1 MARKGRKKSS
11 GGASAWV
18 VTYGDMMSLLL
29 VFFIMLFALSEIKK
43 EDHFDVF
50 VEAVKEA
57 FGSKG
62 GGGKLPTEDDPR
74 LTLIEVLEE
83 LQRQQQAGPV
93 AESQA
98 EDPGIEGRQIQVT
111 TVREGMRFV
120 VGGRI
125 TFEPGS
131 ADLSE
136 QARRQLRQV
145 AREIRG
151 YNNLIELRGHAD
163 AGEAAEPGA
172 PHGDGWGL
180 SHARARAVMQYLTSR
195 EVGIRRDRI
204 RLVANADR
212 EPLVRRV
219 QGAAERAANRRV
231 EVVVMEALAEE
242 FAEPETIPG
251 R

>member
-1 MARKGRKKSS
+1 MAKRRKKQKK
-11 GGASAWV
+11 GPDDWIM
-18 VTYGDMMSLLL
+18 TYGDMMSLLL
-29 VFFIMLFALSEIKK
+29 VFFIMLFALSEIKR

-50 VEAVKEA
+50 VEAVQEA

-62 GGGKLPTEDDPR
+62 GGGKLPTDDDPR

-83 LQRQQQAGPV
+83 LQRHQDHGRT
-93 AESQA
+93 EMSQA
-98 EDPGIEGRQIQVT
+98 EDPGIDGRQIQVT

-125 TFEPGS
+125 TFEPRS

-145 AREIRG
+145 AREVRG

-172 PHGDGWGL
+172 AHGDGWGL

-242 FAEPETIPG
+242 FAEPETVPG

>member
-1 MARKGRKKSS
+1 MARRPKKPEE
-11 GGASAWV
+11 GASAWV

-50 VEAVKEA
+50 VEAVREA
-57 FGSKG
+57 FGARG
-62 GGGKLPTEDDPR
+62 GGGKLPTEDDPK
-74 LTLIEVLEE
+74 LSLIEVLEA
-83 LQRQQQAGPV
+83 LQHEQQGG
-93 AESQA
+93 ESDRSA
-98 EDPGIEGRQIQVT
+98 ADDPGMEGRDIQVT
-111 TVREGMRFV
+111 TVREGLRFV

-145 AREIRG
+145 ARELRG

-163 AGEAAEPGA
+163 AGETREPGSRY
-172 PHGDGWGL
+172 GDLWSL
-180 SHARARAVMQYLTSR
+180 SYGRARAVMQYLTG
-195 EVGIRRDRI
+195 EDVGIRTERV
-204 RLVANADR
+204 RLVSNADR

-219 QGAAERAANRRV
+219 QGAAQRAPNRRV
-231 EVVVMEALAEE
+231 EVVVLEALVED
-242 FAEPETIPG
+242 FAEPETVTG